1 MMRIVLGVSLAV
13 LAFCGPAQAYDSFLP
28 LGLGYST
35 HSVDLSSLTPKQ
47 RAAIN
52 KADIYETEIY
62 GRQLRA
68 RQFDSR
74 MQHFMNDRNDSV
86 TDNWINY

>member
-1 MMRIVLGVSLAV
+1 MRIIFGVSFAV
-13 LAFCGPAQAYDSFLP
+13 LAFCGPAHAYDSFLP

-35 HSVDLSSLTPKQ
+35 STVDLSTLTPRQ

-52 KADIYETEIY
+52 QADIYETEIY
-62 GRQLRA
+62 KRQLRA
-68 RQFDSR
+68 KQFDSKF
-74 MQHFMNDRNDSV
+74 QNFQSDRNSSL

>member
-1 MMRIVLGVSLAV
+1 MRFVFGVFLAV

-28 LGLGYST
+28 LGVGYST
-35 HSVDLSSLTPKQ
+35 QSVDLTALTPRQ

-62 GRQLRA
+62 QRQLRA
-68 RQFDSR
+68 KQFDSKMR
-74 MQHFMNDRNDSV
+74 RFLDDRNANL
-86 TDNWINY
+86 TDGWINY

>member
-1 MMRIVLGVSLAV
+1 MMRIALGVSLAV

-35 HSVDLSSLTPKQ
+35 HSVDLSTLTPKQ

-52 KADIYETEIY
+52 TADIYETEIY
-62 GRQLRA
+62 QRQLRA
-68 RQFDSR
+68 KKFDSKFQNFR
-74 MQHFMNDRNDSV
+74 SDRNANL
-86 TDNWINY
+86 TDGWINY

>member
-1 MMRIVLGVSLAV
+1 MRILIALSFVV
-13 LAFCGPAQAYDSFLP
+13 LAFSTSAQAYDSFLP

-35 HSVDLSSLTPKQ
+35 GSVDLSTLTPRQ

-52 KADIYETEIY
+52 QTDIYETEIY
-62 GRQLRA
+62 KRQLRA
-68 RQFDSR
+68 KQFDSKF
-74 MQHFMNDRNDSV
+74 QNFQSDRNSNL

>member
-1 MMRIVLGVSLAV
+1 MRIVLRVSLAI

-28 LGLGYST
+28 LGFGYST
-35 HSVDLSSLTPKQ
+35 GSVDLRTLTPRQ

-52 KADIYETEIY
+52 QADIYETEIY

-68 RQFDSR
+68 KQFDSKFQNFR
-74 MQHFMNDRNDSV
+74 SDRNAEL
-86 TDNWINY
+86 TDTWLNY